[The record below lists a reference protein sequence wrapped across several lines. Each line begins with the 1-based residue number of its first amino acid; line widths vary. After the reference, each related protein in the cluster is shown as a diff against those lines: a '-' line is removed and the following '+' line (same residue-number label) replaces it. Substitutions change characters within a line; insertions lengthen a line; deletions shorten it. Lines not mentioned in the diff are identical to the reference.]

1 MSGPIWEGS
10 TPMMYEIVNKLRT
23 SESVEETVKL
33 LNKYGSTNVKEFLKL
48 TITPPD
54 WKDCIKHVKF
64 TCDPAPLHF
73 AVSTLHREIKSLK
86 PLIKGTGYDNMS
98 DEQTLKRAEFV
109 LTQLIYD
116 EAILLHELMTG
127 EMEPIR
133 FLEEEKAK
141 VIIYG

>member
-10 TPMMYEIVNKLRT
+10 TPMMYEIVNQLRA

-54 WKDCIKHVKF
+54 WKDCIKDVKF
-64 TCDPAPLHF
+64 SCDPAPLHF

-86 PLIKGTGYDNMS
+86 PLIKGNGYDNMS

-133 FLEEEKAK
+133 FLEEDKAK
-141 VIIYG
+141 EIIYG

>member
-10 TPMMYEIVNKLRT
+10 TPMMYEIVNQLRT

-33 LNKYGSTNVKEFLKL
+33 LNKYGSTNVKQFLKF
-48 TITPPD
+48 TITPPE
-54 WKDCIKHVKF
+54 WKDCIKDVKF
-64 TCDPAPLHF
+64 ACDQAPLHF

-86 PLIKGTGYDNMS
+86 PLIKGNGYDNMS

-127 EMEPIR
+127 ELEPIR

-141 VIIYG
+141 EIIYG